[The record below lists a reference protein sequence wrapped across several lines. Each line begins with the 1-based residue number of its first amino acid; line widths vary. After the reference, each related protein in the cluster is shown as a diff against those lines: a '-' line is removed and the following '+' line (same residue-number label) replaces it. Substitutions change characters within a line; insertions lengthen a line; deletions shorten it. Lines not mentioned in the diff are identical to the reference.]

1 YYLIEANNA
10 NDPVE
15 PEDVPA
21 KTAPAT
27 MENDGKVYNLY
38 TGAVKLEGGN
48 HTLSYFAYDDATG
61 LKSDVKTVNVS
72 NTVGIEGIAAED
84 GETVWFNLQG
94 VRVTEPQHGI
104 YVRVA
109 GGKAAKVVME

>member
-1 YYLIEANNA
+1 
-10 NDPVE
+10 
-15 PEDVPA
+15 
-21 KTAPAT
+21 

-38 TGAVKLEGGN
+38 PGAVKLEGGN

-84 GETVWFNLQG
+84 GETVWFKLQG
-94 VRVTEPQHGI
+94 VRVTDPQHGI